1 MNHRLLLLASLALTL
16 LASCAKKEEP
26 YFGKELWPTKA
37 AYDFQLTDQDGRPL
51 TLDQFRGK
59 VVLFAFGFTHCP
71 SYCPATLTHFS
82 AIRKALPEALRDR
95 VQFLFISLDPAR
107 DTPASLKQF
116 VSFYDPSFL
125 AATGTE
131 SNLQMA
137 ITAYYGSFRKVAPDI
152 SDPDNYLI
160 DHTTQANLI
169 NPAGR
174 WELYYSFEK
183 LSNAQA
189 IAKDIERILKQ
200 NP

>member
-1 MNHRLLLLASLALTL
+1 MKPHLLLAASMALLVLA
-16 LASCAKKEEP
+16 ACAKKEEP

-37 AYDFQLTDQDGRPL
+37 AYDFQLTDQDSKPL
-51 TLDQFRGK
+51 SLAQFQGK

-71 SYCPATLTHFS
+71 SYCPATLAHFS

-95 VQFLFISLDPAR
+95 VQFLFISLDPSR

-116 VSFYDPSFL
+116 ISFYDPSFL

-137 ITAYYGSFRKVAPDI
+137 VTAYYASFRKVAPDI
-152 SDPDNYLI
+152 ADPENYLI
-160 DHTTQANLI
+160 DHTTQAYLI
-169 NPAGR
+169 NPASR

-183 LSNAQA
+183 LSDAHA
-189 IAKDIERILKQ
+189 IAKDIERVLAK
-200 NP
+200 